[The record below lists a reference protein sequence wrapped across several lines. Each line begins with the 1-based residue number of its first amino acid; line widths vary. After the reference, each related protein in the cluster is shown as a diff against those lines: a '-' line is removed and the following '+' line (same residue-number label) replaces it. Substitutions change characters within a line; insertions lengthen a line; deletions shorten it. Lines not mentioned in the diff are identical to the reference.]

1 MEEEK
6 IKFSLSDIETVS
18 EYLEDDLS
26 KKIFSNRILFSITKD
41 YSYIREIVCSFGEGK
56 RVAEI
61 IKETNAPIGVFGA
74 GAVGEQIA
82 TTFGEYI
89 TSFIDNNKM
98 GVFAGHNILSLDDF
112 CSEYPNGYI
121 IITPKFHYN
130 DILEQLKE
138 KKINESRIL
147 NLGLEYSNLN
157 HKQYFDLPELREEEK
172 DEEVFIDCGGFD
184 GSTTLDFFA
193 WRRAGNKENFD
204 DDYAYV
210 WEPDSKNCSKIR
222 QKLQGVRYQIVDKGT
237 WEGRATIGFCG
248 DGSSNGTVSQM
259 SDKTIELDS
268 IDRICERTS
277 TFIKMD
283 IEGSELEALIGAK
296 NVITQNK
303 PKLAI
308 SVYHKPNDIII
319 LPQLIKSMN
328 PSYRLWLRHYSFGA
342 NETVLYAL

>member
-98 GVFAGHNILSLDDF
+98 GVFAGHNIHSLDDF

-157 HKQYFDLPELREEEK
+157 HKQYFDLPELREEE
-172 DEEVFIDCGGFD
+172 
-184 GSTTLDFFA
+184 
-193 WRRAGNKENFD
+193 
-204 DDYAYV
+204 
-210 WEPDSKNCSKIR
+210 
-222 QKLQGVRYQIVDKGT
+222 
-237 WEGRATIGFCG
+237 
-248 DGSSNGTVSQM
+248 
-259 SDKTIELDS
+259 
-268 IDRICERTS
+268 
-277 TFIKMD
+277 
-283 IEGSELEALIGAK
+283 
-296 NVITQNK
+296 
-303 PKLAI
+303 
-308 SVYHKPNDIII
+308 
-319 LPQLIKSMN
+319 
-328 PSYRLWLRHYSFGA
+328 
-342 NETVLYAL
+342 